1 MAALGAAERALA
13 AATDTAGDA
22 IRVPD
27 DFTSARAEAAKP
39 AEFPMNGAEVF
50 ARACR
55 EEGLAALFCAPG
67 NYAIINAIATE
78 GIPTYGGRTEGGMCA
93 AADGFIRV
101 TGEIAACSGTEGPG
115 FTNMIMNIGA
125 ANAAR
130 TPLLVLASNMTVS
143 GDDTESN
150 IQRGY
155 QQPTTEGLKKW
166 GKRLIDPKRV
176 WEYAAYAFRNLRSG
190 VPRPVHLDFPGE
202 VARARFENASELEY
216 FYDKTRYR
224 TDAKPHPGPA
234 DLAKAVEMI
243 RKAERPDDRGV
254 DRLLLR
260 SRVGRVEGGGGEGR
274 HRGGRVR
281 SVARPLLG
289 RASACPPRPRPTR
302 CSRSIS

>member
-1 MAALGAAERALA
+1 MTKENERKPAQPGVSRRGFLETAAKGGAVVAALGAAQRAAA
-13 AATDTAGDA
+13 AATDAATEG
-22 IRVPD
+22 IHVSD
-27 DFTSARAEAAKP
+27 DFTAARGQAAKQ
-39 AEFPMNGAEVF
+39 ADFPMNGAEVF

-166 GKRLIDPKRV
+166 G
-176 WEYAAYAFRNLRSG
+176 
-190 VPRPVHLDFPGE
+190 
-202 VARARFENASELEY
+202 
-216 FYDKTRYR
+216 
-224 TDAKPHPGPA
+224 
-234 DLAKAVEMI
+234 
-243 RKAERPDDRGV
+243 
-254 DRLLLR
+254 
-260 SRVGRVEGGGGEGR
+260 
-274 HRGGRVR
+274 
-281 SVARPLLG
+281 
-289 RASACPPRPRPTR
+289 
-302 CSRSIS
+302 